1 MCKHLT
7 AHIALITSLNL
18 CNSLGKDV
26 DQFTQPVDEEPSSRQ
41 IKQICP
47 LLHRK
52 LLTLGQ
58 MFLSFAPTIVELGRR
73 R

>member
-26 DQFTQPVDEEPSSRQ
+26 DQFTQPVDEETSSRQ
-41 IKQICP
+41 IKQLAHCY
-47 LLHRK
+47 
-52 LLTLGQ
+52 TG
-58 MFLSFAPTIVELGRR
+58 SC
-73 R
+73 